1 MGRDTPIEIL
11 FRLREKDGGTI
22 RGLNP
27 NIGNPL
33 FGFKDWEIMMD

>member
-1 MGRDTPIEIL
+1 MVRDASIEFR

>member
-1 MGRDTPIEIL
+1 MCRDASYCIS
-11 FRLREKDGGTI
+11 FSLREKDGGTI

>member
-1 MGRDTPIEIL
+1 MVRDASIEFL